1 MFIYNNKNFNA
12 HINTTSILFYSCFY
26 RYFHYI
32 NTTSK
37 KSVDFLPRKKIKNIN
52 KILALFLF
60 PISVF
65 CQNTIGFPDV
75 INYTKKTYNGG
86 LQSWDVKQGPNGII
100 YFANNEGL
108 LSFDGKYWKVN
119 ALPNKTI
126 VRSVEFGN
134 DNKIFVGGQDEIG
147 YFEPNKNGNLIYH
160 SFVPLIAQKDRLFGD
175 VWDIIFKNG
184 DVFFRG
190 SSQIIKITNNS
201 SIIYKAH
208 SEWSYMGMC
217 NGNIYAQDAKN
228 GLMMFK
234 ENAWMPVESNNSL
247 PSNDPISSIFV
258 MQKNNIYIT
267 TLKNGF
273 FTLNKNQLTPIKSA
287 NLNAIVNKRI
297 FCAIPITDDWMA
309 LGTNN
314 DGVYIVNTNGE
325 LIQKFSKNEGLQNN
339 NVLSITLDN
348 QKNIWV
354 GLDNGI
360 DFINYDSPIKQLN
373 PNNQKGSG
381 YTATIFKSN
390 LFIGTSNG
398 LYYVPLQTVKDLSFS
413 KGDFNFVNNTSGQN
427 WMLSEIN
434 NKLLLGHHEGAFD
447 VNEGNA
453 VQLSRD
459 PGFWNFTPVSNVFP
473 TNRCIAGSY
482 NGIRFF
488 NYNNNS
494 FSEGDKIPDFNESS
508 RYVVIDKSEN
518 YWISHPYHGL
528 FKIQSNQ
535 QGGFSTKQYTE
546 KNGLPLLL
554 DNQVY
559 KIKNELL
566 VATQKGIY
574 KYNPQKDIFEVDE
587 FYKNILGTQSV
598 RYLKEDNEGNVWF
611 IHEKQLGVI
620 DFTTTKPSI
629 IYIPELNNKMLSGFE
644 FIYPINKNN
653 IFLGGEIGFFHIN
666 YEKYKQ
672 TKTTLLVKLSA
683 VKIFNSKD
691 SLLFGGNYAGKTF
704 NETQQKED
712 IPKINYKWNSIH
724 FEYATSIFGQESNLE
739 YAYKLS
745 GQGKDWSEWTS
756 KSEKDYTN
764 LSPGNYTFEIKA
776 RNNLGNESKIVS
788 YQFEIVAPWYRS
800 YFSYFSYAILIIW
813 GLSYFYAR
821 QQKKLIIQK
830 QKHDEEQ
837 KRLSYLHQFEID
849 KASTELIN
857 LRNDKLQS
865 EIDFK
870 NSELATSAMH
880 LVQKGEILAKIKS
893 ELTQLM
899 KSIDDPSKV
908 SEIKKII
915 KVVSE
920 DEKVD
925 KDWEHFAQH
934 FDKVHSDFM
943 VILKEKHDN
952 ITPNELKLCTYL
964 RMNLS
969 TKEIAQLLNI
979 TVRGI
984 EISRYRLR
992 KKLGIKTEVTLF
1004 DYLMSIKSS

>member
-12 HINTTSILFYSCFY
+12 HINTTSVTFYSCFY
-26 RYFHYI
+26 MYFHYI
-32 NTTSK
+32 ITTSK
-37 KSVDFLPRKKIKNIN
+37 KNVDFLLLKKLKNIN
-52 KILALFLF
+52 KILTLFLF

-65 CQNTIGFPDV
+65 CQNTIGLPDV
-75 INYTKKTYNGG
+75 VNYNKKTYNGG
-86 LQSWDVKQGPNGII
+86 LQNWDVKQGPNGII

-119 ALPNKTI
+119 PLPNKTI

-134 DNKIFVGGQDEIG
+134 DNKIYVGGQDEVG
-147 YFEPNKNGNLIYH
+147 YFEPNNTGNLIYH
-160 SFVPLIAQKDRLFGD
+160 SFVPLIAKKDRLFGD

-190 SSQIIKITNNS
+190 IGQIIKITNNS
-201 SIIYKAH
+201 SVIYKAH
-208 SEWSYMGMC
+208 SEWSFMGLC
-217 NGNIYAQDAKN
+217 NGNMYAQDAKN
-228 GLMMFK
+228 GLMQFK
-234 ENAWMPVESNNSL
+234 DNAWMPVESQNSL
-247 PSNDPISSIFV
+247 PNNDPISSIFV
-258 MQKNNIYIT
+258 MQKSKIFIT

-273 FTLNKNQLTPIKSA
+273 FTLNKNQIIPIQSA
-287 NLNAIVNKRI
+287 NLSEIVNKRI
-297 FCAIPITDDWMA
+297 FCAIPISDDWMA

-314 DGVYIVNTNGE
+314 DGVYIVNSNGE

-339 NVLSITLDN
+339 NVLSIALDN
-348 QKNIWV
+348 QKNIWL
-354 GLDNGI
+354 GLNNGV

-381 YTATIFKSN
+381 YTAAIYKNN

-398 LYYVPLQTVKDLSFS
+398 LYRALLQSVKDLSFS
-413 KGDFNFVNNTSGQN
+413 KGDFNFVNNTAGQN
-427 WMLSEIN
+427 WTLSEIN
-434 NKLLLGHHEGAFD
+434 DKLLLGHHEGAFQI
-447 VNEGNA
+447 NEGNA
-453 VQLSRD
+453 AQISNE

-473 TNRCIAGSY
+473 TSRCIAGSY

-488 NYNNNS
+488 NYNNNT

-518 YWISHPYHGL
+518 YWISHPYHGV
-528 FKIQSNQ
+528 FKIQANQ
-535 QGGFSTKQYTE
+535 QSGFSTKQYTD

-566 VATQKGIY
+566 IATPKGIY

-587 FYKNILGTQSV
+587 FYKSILGNQSV

-620 DFTTTKPSI
+620 DFTTAKPSI

-644 FIYPINKNN
+644 FIYPVNKNN

-672 TKTTLLVKLSA
+672 RKTALLVKLSA
-683 VKIFNSKD
+683 VKILYAKD
-691 SLLFGGNYAGKTF
+691 SLLFGGNYAGNSF
-704 NETQQKED
+704 NGTQQQSD
-712 IPKINYKWNSIH
+712 IPHINYKWNSIH
-724 FEYATSIFGQESNLE
+724 FEYSTSIYGQESNLE
-739 YAYKLS
+739 YSYKLT
-745 GQGKDWSEWTS
+745 GQDKDWSNWGS

-764 LSPGNYTFEIKA
+764 LSPGDYTFELKA

-788 YQFEIVAPWYRS
+788 YQFVIVAPWYRS
-800 YFSYFSYAILIIW
+800 YFAYFFYVILIAW
-813 GLSYFYAR
+813 GLSYVYAKQR
-821 QQKKLIIQK
+821 KKLIIQK

-837 KRLSYLHQFEID
+837 KRLSYLHQLEID
-849 KASTELIN
+849 QASTELIN
-857 LRNDKLQS
+857 LRNEKLQS

-880 LVQKGEILAKIKS
+880 LVQKGEILSKIKS

-899 KSIDDPSKV
+899 KSIDDASKV

-1004 DYLMSIKSS
+1004 DYLMSIKGG

>member
-1 MFIYNNKNFNA
+1 MFNYNNKNFIA
-12 HINTTSILFYSCFY
+12 HNNTTSNTFYKIFYTCFY
-26 RYFHYI
+26 YI
-32 NTTSK
+32 ITTSK
-37 KSVDFLPRKKIKNIN
+37 KNVDFHHLKFTKRIN
-52 KILALFLF
+52 KILACILL

-65 CQNTIGFPDV
+65 SQNTIGLPDV
-75 INYTKKTYNGG
+75 INYNKKIYNGG
-86 LQSWDVKQGPNGII
+86 LQNWDVKQGPNGII

-119 ALPNKTI
+119 PLPNKTI

-134 DNKIFVGGQDEIG
+134 DNKIYVGGQDEIG
-147 YFEPNKNGNLIYH
+147 YFEPNNSGNLIYH
-160 SFVPLIAQKDRLFGD
+160 SLVQLIPQKDRLFGD

-190 SSQIIKITNNS
+190 ISQIIKITNNS

-208 SEWSYMGMC
+208 SEWSFMGLC
-217 NGNIYAQDAKN
+217 NGNMYAQDAKY
-228 GLMMFK
+228 GLMQYK
-234 ENAWMPVESNNSL
+234 DNAWMPVESQNSL
-247 PSNDPISSIFV
+247 PNNDPISSIFV
-258 MQKNNIYIT
+258 MQKSKILIT
-267 TLKNGF
+267 TIKNGF
-273 FTLNKNQLTPIKSA
+273 FYLNNNTITPLHSA
-287 NLNAIVNKRI
+287 SLDAIVNKRI

-325 LIQKFSKNEGLQNN
+325 LIQKFAKNEGLQNN
-339 NVLSITLDN
+339 NVLSISLDKE
-348 QKNIWV
+348 KNIWL
-354 GLDNGI
+354 GLNNGV

-381 YTATIFKSN
+381 YTAAIFKNN
-390 LFIGTSNG
+390 LYIGTSNG
-398 LYYVPLQTVKDLSFS
+398 LYYAPLQTVKDLSFS
-413 KGDFNFVNNTSGQN
+413 KGDFNFVNNTAGEN
-427 WMLSEIN
+427 WTLSEIN
-434 NKLLLGHHEGAFD
+434 DKLLLGHHEGAFE
-447 VNEGNA
+447 VNQGN
-453 VQLSRD
+453 VVPFSND
-459 PGFWNFTPVSNVFP
+459 HGFWNFTPVTNVFP
-473 TNRCIAGSY
+473 TPRCIAGNY
-482 NGIRFF
+482 YGIRFF
-488 NYNNNS
+488 NYANGH
-494 FSEGDKIPDFNESS
+494 FTEGEKIPDFIESS
-508 RYVVIDKSEN
+508 RYVVIDKFDN
-518 YWISHPYHGL
+518 YWISHPYHGV
-528 FKIQSNQ
+528 FKIQPNANPQ
-535 QGGFSTKQYTE
+535 YLIKQYSD
-546 KNGLPLLL
+546 KNGLPSLL

-566 VATQKGIY
+566 IATQKGIY
-574 KYNPQKDIFEVDE
+574 KYNPQKDIFEADE

-620 DFTTTKPSI
+620 DFTAAKPSI
-629 IYIPELNNKMLSGFE
+629 IYLPELNNKMLSGFE
-644 FIYPINKNN
+644 FIYPVNKNN

-672 TKTTLLVKLSA
+672 RKTSLQVKLSA

-691 SLLFGGNYAGKTF
+691 SLLFGGNYSGKTF
-704 NETQQKED
+704 NETQQKAD
-712 IPKINYKWNSIH
+712 IPNINYKWNSIH
-724 FEYATSIFGQESNLE
+724 FEYSTSIFGQESNLE
-739 YAYKLS
+739 YAYKLK
-745 GQGKDWSEWTS
+745 GQDKDWSGWTS

-764 LSPGNYTFEIKA
+764 LSPGNYTFELKA

-788 YQFEIVAPWYRS
+788 YQFVIVAPWYRS
-800 YFSYFSYAILIIW
+800 YFAYFLYVILIGW
-813 GLSYFYAR
+813 GLSYMYAR
-821 QQKKLIIQK
+821 QRKKLIIQK
-830 QKHDEEQ
+830 EKHDEEQ
-837 KRLSYLHQFEID
+837 KRLSYLHQLEID

-857 LRNDKLQS
+857 LRNEKLQS

-880 LVQKGEILAKIKS
+880 LVQKGEILAKLKS

-899 KSIDDPSKV
+899 KSIDDTSKV

-943 VILKEKHDN
+943 VILKEKHEN

-1004 DYLMSIKSS
+1004 DYLMSIKGN

>member
-1 MFIYNNKNFNA
+1 
-12 HINTTSILFYSCFY
+12 
-26 RYFHYI
+26 
-32 NTTSK
+32 
-37 KSVDFLPRKKIKNIN
+37 VDFLLPKKLKNIN
-52 KILALFLF
+52 KILPLFLF

-65 CQNTIGFPDV
+65 CQNTIGLPDV
-75 INYTKKTYNGG
+75 INYNKKTYNGG
-86 LQSWDVKQGPNGII
+86 LQNWDVKQGPNGII

-108 LSFDGKYWKVN
+108 LSFDGKYWKVYP
-119 ALPNKTI
+119 LPNKTI

-134 DNKIFVGGQDEIG
+134 DNKIYVGGQDEVG

-175 VWDIIFKNG
+175 VWDIVFKNG

-190 SSQIIKITNNS
+190 TSQIIKITNNS
-201 SIIYKAH
+201 SIIYKSH

-217 NGNIYAQDAKN
+217 NGSIYAQDAKN
-228 GLMMFK
+228 GLMLFK
-234 ENAWMPVESNNSL
+234 ENAWMPVETQNSL
-247 PSNDPISSIFV
+247 PNNDPISSIFI
-258 MQKNNIYIT
+258 MQKTKIFIT

-273 FTLNKNQLTPIKSA
+273 FTLNNNLITPIESS
-287 NLNAIVNKRI
+287 NLNPIVNQR
-297 FCAIPITDDWMA
+297 FSCAIPITDDWMA

-314 DGVYIVNTNGE
+314 DGVYIINTNGE
-325 LIQKFSKNEGLQNN
+325 LVQKFSKNEGIQNS

-348 QKNIWV
+348 QKNIWL
-354 GLDNGI
+354 GLNNGI

-381 YTATIFKSN
+381 YTAAIFKSN
-390 LFIGTSNG
+390 LYIGTSNG
-398 LYYVPLQTVKDLSFS
+398 LYYAPLQTVKDLSFS
-413 KGDFNFVNNTSGQN
+413 KGDFNFVNNTAGQN

-453 VQLSRD
+453 VQLSRE
-459 PGFWNFTPVSNVFP
+459 PGFWNFTPVTNVFP
-473 TNRCIAGSY
+473 TSRCIAGNY

-488 NYNNNS
+488 NYNNNQ
-494 FSEGDKIPDFNESS
+494 FVEGEKIPDFIESS
-508 RYVVIDKSEN
+508 RYVVIDKFEN
-518 YWISHPYHGL
+518 YWISHPYHGV

-535 QGGFSTKQYTE
+535 NGKFIIKQYTE

-566 VATQKGIY
+566 IATQKGIY
-574 KYNPQKDIFEVDE
+574 KYNPQKDLFEVDE
-587 FYKNILGTQSV
+587 FYKNILSTQSV

-620 DFTTTKPSI
+620 DFSTTKPSI
-629 IYIPELNNKMLSGFE
+629 IYLPELNNKMLSGFE
-644 FIYPINKNN
+644 FIYPVNKNN

-672 TKTTLLVKLSA
+672 RKTSLLAKLSA
-683 VKIFNSKD
+683 VKIFNLKD

-704 NETQQKED
+704 NETQQKAD
-712 IPKINYKWNSIH
+712 IPHINYKWNSIH
-724 FEYATSIFGQESNLE
+724 FEYSTSIYGQESNLE

-745 GQGKDWSEWTS
+745 GQDKDWSEWTS

-764 LSPGNYTFEIKA
+764 LSPGNYTFELKA

-800 YFSYFSYAILIIW
+800 YFSYFLYAILIVW
-813 GLSYFYAR
+813 GLSYVYAKQR
-821 QQKKLIIQK
+821 KKLIIQK

-837 KRLSYLHQFEID
+837 KRLSYLHQLEID

-857 LRNDKLQS
+857 LRNEKLQS

-880 LVQKGEILAKIKS
+880 LVQKGEILTKIKS

-1004 DYLMSIKSS
+1004 DYLMSIKGG